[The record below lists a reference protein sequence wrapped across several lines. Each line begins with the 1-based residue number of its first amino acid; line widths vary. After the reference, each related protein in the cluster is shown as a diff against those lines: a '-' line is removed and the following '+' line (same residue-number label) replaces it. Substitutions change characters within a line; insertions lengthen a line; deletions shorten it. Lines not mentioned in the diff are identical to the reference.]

1 MPLFD
6 WRKTMARTRYPFKV
20 NNVDIPCPSKC
31 DIGYQDV
38 SAPDSGRTLDAQ
50 MWKNR
55 VSQKVKLDLEW
66 LGVSDEDAATIL
78 QAFDPEYFNITYR
91 DAKTNSI
98 VTKNFYAGDRKATTY
113 WWSDDDEMTFSN
125 ITLNVIER

>member
-1 MPLFD
+1 
-6 WRKTMARTRYPFKV
+6 MARTKYPFKV
-20 NNVDIPCPSKC
+20 NNVDMPCPSKC
-31 DIGYQDV
+31 DIGYQDI
-38 SAPDSGRTLDAQ
+38 SAPDSGRTLDGL
-50 MWKNR
+50 MWANKIG
-55 VSQKVKLDLEW
+55 QKVKLELEW

>member
-6 WRKTMARTRYPFKV
+6 WRKIMARTRYPFKV

-38 SAPDSGRTLDAQ
+38 SAPDSGRTLDAR

-55 VSQKVKLDLEW
+55 VSQKVKLELEW

>member
-1 MPLFD
+1 
-6 WRKTMARTRYPFKV
+6 MARTRYPFKV

-31 DIGYQDV
+31 DIGYQDI
-38 SAPDSGRTLDAQ
+38 SAPDSGRTLDGL
-50 MWKNR
+50 MWANKIG
-55 VSQKVKLDLEW
+55 QKVKLELEW

>member
-6 WRKTMARTRYPFKV
+6 WRKIMARTRYPFKV

-55 VSQKVKLDLEW
+55 VSQKVKLELEW

-125 ITLNVIER
+125 VTLNVIER

>member
-31 DIGYQDV
+31 DIGYQDI
-38 SAPDSGRTLDAQ
+38 SAPDSGRTLDGL
-50 MWKNR
+50 MWANKIG
-55 VSQKVKLDLEW
+55 QKVKLELEW